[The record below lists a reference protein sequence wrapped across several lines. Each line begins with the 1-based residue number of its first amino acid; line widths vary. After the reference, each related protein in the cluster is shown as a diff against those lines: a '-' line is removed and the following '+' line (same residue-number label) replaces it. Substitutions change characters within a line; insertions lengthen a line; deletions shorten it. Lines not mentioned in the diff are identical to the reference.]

1 MPIDVQVPRVKWS
14 MLEWHSN
21 ERKPKNDERVLM
33 DCGGEVVVG
42 RYVDGSFVSRS
53 WGHTE
58 SDVRLWARGRKL
70 RNGKPTRLHRQRVVG
85 LPRSRAWIIERFL
98 LLILFLGGFLVDVI
112 KDIIERIKKK

>member
-42 RYVDGSFVSRS
+42 RFVDGSFVSRS

-58 SDVRLWARGRKL
+58 SDVRLWCSWPKA
-70 RNGKPTRLHRQRVVG
+70 PQ
-85 LPRSRAWIIERFL
+85 W
-98 LLILFLGGFLVDVI
+98 
-112 KDIIERIKKK
+112 

>member
-1 MPIDVQVPRVKWS
+1 MFKFQGSSGRCSSGIA
-14 MLEWHSN
+14 N
-21 ERKPKNDERVLM
+21 ERKPRNDERVLM

-58 SDVRLWARGRKL
+58 SDVRLWCFVAESSEMVSL
-70 RNGKPTRLHRQRVVG
+70 LVSIGKG
-85 LPRSRAWIIERFL
+85 LWAFLVLGLGLLSVFL
-98 LLILFLGGFLVDVI
+98 LVLFLGGFLVDVI

>member
-58 SDVRLWARGRKL
+58 SDV
-70 RNGKPTRLHRQRVVG
+70 KPLVFVAESSEMVSLSRLHRQRVVG
-85 LPRSRAWIIERFL
+85 LPRSRAWIIERL
-98 LLILFLGGFLVDVI
+98 PPSAVPRGLP
-112 KDIIERIKKK
+112 R